1 MYGDDFDESELTTQ
15 LQIFSTN
22 FETDSHPITL
32 QESIKFLQHLT
43 SGQRIFLRQVCTVA
57 SLILV
62 MPATN
67 AASERSF
74 STLRR
79 VKSYLRSTMKQARL
93 NHTILLHIYKEMLD
107 NLELNGI
114 ANEFVQGNE
123 HRLTVF
129 GKFI

>member
-1 MYGDDFDESELTTQ
+1 MEKSKLSTQ

-22 FETDSHPITL
+22 FEIHSYPITL
-32 QESIKFLQHLT
+32 QESIKLLQNRT

-67 AASERSF
+67 VASERSF

-93 NHTILLHIYKEMLD
+93 NHTMVLHIYTEML
-107 NLELNGI
+107 I
-114 ANEFVQGNE
+114 TYT
-123 HRLTVF
+123 LTV
-129 GKFI
+129 

>member
-1 MYGDDFDESELTTQ
+1 MRVPQ
-15 LQIFSTN
+15 LQIFSTS

-32 QESIKFLQHLT
+32 QESIKFLQNLT

-67 AASERSF
+67 AASEKSF

-79 VKSYLRSTMKQARL
+79 VKSYLRSTMQARL
-93 NHTILLHIYKEMLD
+93 NHTMVLHIYKEMLD
-107 NLELNGI
+107 NLELDSI
-114 ANEFVQGNE
+114 ANEFVQGSE
-123 HRLTVF
+123 HRLTVL